1 MKIDLDVLTKYLHQ
15 MRNKPGWAP
24 LNEVATTAKMDRA
37 TSRRYTKLAEDWGL
51 IERQQ
56 IENEPTQIQA
66 TEKLIK
72 LEAGDVRKVV
82 QEYSDR
88 DASQF

>member
-1 MKIDLDVLTKYLHQ
+1 MKIDVDVLTRYLHQ

-24 LNEVATTAKMDRA
+24 LNDVANSAKMDRA
-37 TSRRYTKLAEDWGL
+37 TSRRYTKLVEEWGL

-56 IENEPTQIQA
+56 IENEPTQIRA

-72 LEAGDVRKVV
+72 LEPGEVRKVV
-82 QEYSDR
+82 EENAGSL
-88 DASQF
+88 